1 MSVLRVL
8 VGSGVATPR
17 AGSRTSPGVTA
28 LQRPCIAAVALMPNM
43 PVWARGETVGRG
55 GASSM
60 AAAGPRGAGMATD
73 EDFRGFFAQHYERL
87 CRLGFLLTGDPAQA
101 EDLAQDALVRTWQR
115 WRLVH
120 KPDNP
125 EAYARKV
132 LVNRHRS
139 LLRRTLV
146 EARYQS
152 RDRPNQVSRDEHR
165 EDVIVLWAATRRLPL
180 RQQAVLVLRYYEDL
194 SEAEIARVLG
204 IPVGTVKTLARRGLA
219 RLRRSLDAPSQGDP
233 LSSKERSA

>member
-1 MSVLRVL
+1 
-8 VGSGVATPR
+8 
-17 AGSRTSPGVTA
+17 
-28 LQRPCIAAVALMPNM
+28 
-43 PVWARGETVGRG
+43 
-55 GASSM
+55 
-60 AAAGPRGAGMATD
+60 MATD

-101 EDLAQDALVRTWQR
+101 EDLAQDALVRTWRR
-115 WRLVH
+115 WRLVR

-146 EARYQS
+146 EARYRS
-152 RDRPNQVSRDEHR
+152 RDHPDQAYRDEHR

-180 RQQAVLVLRYYEDL
+180 RQRTVLVLRYYEDL

-204 IPVGTVKTLARRGLA
+204 IPAGTVKTLARRGLA
-219 RLRRSLDAPSQGDP
+219 RLRRSLDITSQGDTV
-233 LSSKERSA
+233 SSKERA

>member
-1 MSVLRVL
+1 
-8 VGSGVATPR
+8 
-17 AGSRTSPGVTA
+17 
-28 LQRPCIAAVALMPNM
+28 
-43 PVWARGETVGRG
+43 
-55 GASSM
+55 
-60 AAAGPRGAGMATD
+60 MATD

-101 EDLAQDALVRTWQR
+101 EELAQDALVRTWRR
-115 WRLVH
+115 WRLVG

-125 EAYARKV
+125 ETYARKV

-146 EARYQS
+146 ETRHRY
-152 RDRPNQVSRDEHR
+152 RDRPNEGASDEHR
-165 EDVIVLWAATRRLPL
+165 EDAIVLWAATRRLPL

-204 IPVGTVKTLARRGLA
+204 IPAGTVKTLARRGLA
-219 RLRRSLDAPSQGDP
+219 RLRRNLHAPSQGDTVG
-233 LSSKERSA
+233 SKERP

>member
-1 MSVLRVL
+1 
-8 VGSGVATPR
+8 
-17 AGSRTSPGVTA
+17 
-28 LQRPCIAAVALMPNM
+28 
-43 PVWARGETVGRG
+43 
-55 GASSM
+55 
-60 AAAGPRGAGMATD
+60 MATD

-101 EDLAQDALVRTWQR
+101 EDLAQDALVRTWRR
-115 WRLVH
+115 WRLVR

-125 EAYARKV
+125 AAYARKV

-139 LLRRTLV
+139 LLRRALV
-146 EARYQS
+146 EARHLS
-152 RDRPNQVSRDEHR
+152 RDRPTEGSGDEHP
-165 EDVIVLWAATRRLPL
+165 EDAIMLWAATRRLPP

-219 RLRRSLDAPSQGDP
+219 RLRRSLDATTQDP
-233 LSSKERSA
+233 TLSSKERS

>member
-1 MSVLRVL
+1 
-8 VGSGVATPR
+8 
-17 AGSRTSPGVTA
+17 
-28 LQRPCIAAVALMPNM
+28 
-43 PVWARGETVGRG
+43 
-55 GASSM
+55 
-60 AAAGPRGAGMATD
+60 MATD

-101 EDLAQDALVRTWQR
+101 EDLAQDALVRTWRR
-115 WRLVH
+115 WRQVG

-125 EAYARKV
+125 ETYASKV

-139 LLRRTLV
+139 LLRRALV
-146 EARYQS
+146 EARY
-152 RDRPNQVSRDEHR
+152 RFRNRPTEGSTDEHP
-165 EDVIVLWAATRRLPL
+165 EDAIVLWAATRRLPL

-219 RLRRSLDAPSQGDP
+219 RLRRSLDATTLAHP
-233 LSSKERSA
+233 LSTKERA

>member
-1 MSVLRVL
+1 
-8 VGSGVATPR
+8 
-17 AGSRTSPGVTA
+17 
-28 LQRPCIAAVALMPNM
+28 
-43 PVWARGETVGRG
+43 
-55 GASSM
+55 
-60 AAAGPRGAGMATD
+60 MATD

-101 EDLAQDALVRTWQR
+101 EELAQDALVRTWRR
-115 WRLVH
+115 WRLAG

-139 LLRRTLV
+139 LLRRALV
-146 EARYQS
+146 EARYRY
-152 RDRPNQVSRDEHR
+152 RDRPTVGSSDEHR
-165 EDVIVLWAATRRLPL
+165 EDAIVLWAATRRLPP

-204 IPVGTVKTLARRGLA
+204 IPVGTVKTLTRRGLA
-219 RLRRSLDAPSQGDP
+219 RLRRSLDATTQGDT
-233 LSSKERSA
+233 LTSKERS

>member
-1 MSVLRVL
+1 
-8 VGSGVATPR
+8 
-17 AGSRTSPGVTA
+17 
-28 LQRPCIAAVALMPNM
+28 
-43 PVWARGETVGRG
+43 
-55 GASSM
+55 
-60 AAAGPRGAGMATD
+60 MATD

-101 EDLAQDALVRTWQR
+101 EDLAQDALVRTWRR
-115 WRLVH
+115 WWLR

-139 LLRRTLV
+139 LLRRALV
-146 EARYQS
+146 EARYRY
-152 RDRPNQVSRDEHR
+152 RDRPNQGYSDEHR
-165 EDVIVLWAATRRLPL
+165 EDAIVLWAATRRLPP

-204 IPVGTVKTLARRGLA
+204 IPAGTVKTSARRGLA
-219 RLRRSLDAPSQGDP
+219 RLRRSLDATTQSHP
-233 LSSKERSA
+233 LSSKERS